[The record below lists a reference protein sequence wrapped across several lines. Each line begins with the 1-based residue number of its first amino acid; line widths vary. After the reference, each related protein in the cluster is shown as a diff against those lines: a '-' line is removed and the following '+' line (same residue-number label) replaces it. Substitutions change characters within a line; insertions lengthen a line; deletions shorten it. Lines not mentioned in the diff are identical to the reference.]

1 MFSTRHHLPLTS
13 ALAGG
18 TVARARGSLLIEWL
32 PGMAHRTA
40 SIPAMFPSYRGVTR

>member
-1 MFSTRHHLPLTS
+1 MFNARHHLPLTS

-18 TVARARGSLLIEWL
+18 TVACVRGSLLIEWL

-40 SIPAMFPSYRGVTR
+40 SFPQMFSNCRGVSR